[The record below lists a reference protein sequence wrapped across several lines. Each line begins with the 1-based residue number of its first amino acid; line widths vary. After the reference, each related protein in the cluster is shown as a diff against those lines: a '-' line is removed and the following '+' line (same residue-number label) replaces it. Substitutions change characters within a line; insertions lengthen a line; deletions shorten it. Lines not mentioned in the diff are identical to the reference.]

1 MAILEAS
8 GAKRPRERRYRTGF
22 PVRCTAAEKQD
33 IFARAKHARRS
44 ASRFLVELALQEST
58 QHHLRAIS
66 SEELS
71 ALEGL
76 IVQLRRL
83 ASNLSELATR
93 QHASAYDDADAPAD
107 AEVRKAVQEVR
118 RMLDQIRSR
127 IL

>member
-1 MAILEAS
+1 MAISEAS

-22 PVRCTAAEKQD
+22 PVRCTAAEKQG
-33 IFARAKHARRS
+33 IFARARQAGRS
-44 ASRFLVELALQEST
+44 ASRFLVELALLETASC
-58 QHHLRAIS
+58 HSPGRS

-93 QHASAYDDADAPAD
+93 QHASAYNDADAPAD
-107 AEVRKAVQEVR
+107 AEIREVMQEVR

-127 IL
+127 VL